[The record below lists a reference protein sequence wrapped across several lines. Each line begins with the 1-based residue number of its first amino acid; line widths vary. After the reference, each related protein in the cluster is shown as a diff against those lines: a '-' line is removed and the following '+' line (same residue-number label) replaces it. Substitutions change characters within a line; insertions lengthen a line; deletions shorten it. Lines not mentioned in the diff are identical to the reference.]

1 MVPPPSI
8 ATAGSPTNCPVAL
21 GIDTFLP
28 KVAPP
33 SVETAN
39 AHTREARASIQPATT
54 SPLGPVAIVTSL
66 WLPLPV
72 SSFSRMFLLNV
83 TGGAVVPQL
92 SAPPVPPEAPPA
104 ELPPL
109 EAPPLP
115 AAPTLLPPEA
125 VDPPLFG
132 TLAPA
137 APPAVVAPPELT
149 PPALVPP
156 APGRAPEAPA

>member
-83 TGGAVVPQL
+83 TRGAVVSQL

-125 VDPPLFG
+125 IAVPP
-132 TLAPA
+132 TETPVP
-137 APPAVVAPPELT
+137 APPPTLVPPELT

-156 APGRAPEAPA
+156 AAGRTPEAPA